1 RHVVLFNIEID
12 VTYDG
17 RTFNI
22 TVDLARRVSQTL
34 LDCLSACSINITCV
48 GTAYDREVDTCTYYS
63 SIVAG
68 SQCMA
73 TNVTFATVEARNQ
86 TSLSSS
92 VSSTVPS
99 TSSNLATSYAGNST
113 MSSSTTMTL
122 GASFS
127 VESLLCPQLDGA
139 IIVSDFQISYEIDCS
154 HGPIGTTFA
163 IDGPNRKYQSTRLP
177 QSLSNSVELSSTS
190 DACVGTTFMEDTS
203 TCMYYNTVTSSFIAS
218 GMDSA
223 LRIQTS
229 RPAATTVTAV
239 TTQVI
244 TTNGATQT
252 VTNTVVQTVCP
263 SCAITAIPVGAQ
275 TGAISTATV
284 HSTTVYTV
292 FSCAPTVTYCPLRNG
307 QNNAVVTTV
316 VPVAVTQYICTVP
329 SQQAN
334 VVTALFRGVT
344 VQDVTTTA
352 VYQCSLAGNT
362 YTIGSSTIVPSVPTA
377 VTSYITQ
384 VTQRSSA
391 ATAIMTGS
399 DAAATIVYYVVVTTE
414 TSGQGSAATS
424 AGQDSCVDKGCL
436 ATIVNTMRTVV
447 PVQSGPSATALS
459 VAASH
464 SDAFRFTDKTLLLFG
479 LDLEAL
485 FTICLYCTARVGY
498 THHYSCLNCCHRVL
512 SARALHL
519 LLPYLVQRMPD
530 IVSIWCRGVDP
541 QCNEK
546 W

>member
-1 RHVVLFNIEID
+1 M
-12 VTYDG
+12 
-17 RTFNI
+17 
-22 TVDLARRVSQTL
+22 ARAKHHELIHNHDFRVQLTDHQS
-34 LDCLSACSINITCV
+34 SAIAS
-48 GTAYDREVDTCTYYS
+48 
-63 SIVAG
+63 
-68 SQCMA
+68 
-73 TNVTFATVEARNQ
+73 
-86 TSLSSS
+86 
-92 VSSTVPS
+92 
-99 TSSNLATSYAGNST
+99 
-113 MSSSTTMTL
+113 
-122 GASFS
+122 ASFS

-203 TCMYYNTVTSSFIAS
+203 TYMYYNTVTSSFIAS

-263 SCAITAIPVGAQ
+263 SCAITAIPAGAQ

-334 VVTALFRGVT
+334 VMTALFRGVT

-384 VTQRSSA
+384 VTQGSSA

-399 DAAATIVYYVVVTTE
+399 DAAATIVYVQGVVSVGTTGDSTQYVVVTTE

-485 FTICLYCTARVGY
+485 FTICLYYTARV
-498 THHYSCLNCCHRVL
+498 
-512 SARALHL
+512 
-519 LLPYLVQRMPD
+519 
-530 IVSIWCRGVDP
+530 
-541 QCNEK
+541 
-546 W
+546 